1 MNEKNNRLIDI
12 KLILTVLICFL
23 ISITIKINFFLD
35 YFINVDSAFYVKW
48 FSDLSSTN
56 QIFPDIKNNFLNNL
70 LAEEGTFLH
79 QLLRRYFNNAS
90 EIYTIIPTLINYLLM
105 NIAGSGFKTF
115 NIGSIIANSTIPLI
129 CIFYFLRKYK
139 LTTFKN
145 IITIIF
151 VYTLFLVNFNFFY
164 FAPLG
169 IHNYSLLSLTVSF
182 LVIDFYYKQKFF
194 FNLYLILLGIL
205 LPCFS
210 HKFNV
215 PVIFLSLFFVIIYRK
230 NYSNNFNKEL
240 SVLLIIFVLVVSPL
254 ILGNYVNPK
263 NLAFLKSFFSDH
275 EFSNL
280 NQQNY
285 ISSFI
290 NYELNLI
297 KNAIPKLFSSYYYTL
312 NFIGLVLLI
321 ISLFKS
327 KNLVLNFFLLSNLLI
342 FIFLPVSNFSLR
354 LFNYQLLIVFII
366 IIEYFVKNLNQ
377 HNKFLNLS
385 MLMIFLSFICFSSYK
400 TFSKNKLN
408 NNEDKLLNTY
418 YQGNKNLKALLF
430 EVDKTI
436 QSNPDN
442 IVFGS
447 YVIKDLFY
455 SYIYGHEKNVSIDS
469 FPAIQ
474 SLYKNRKNKNYL
486 NSLNINFEKLYS
498 TYYLNILINSKN
510 KFSDPTL
517 DNFCEI
523 RINRYDNCGHLKKIE
538 LFINQEPIDE
548 LFYTGNYYTL
558 FFYKIEPN

>member
-442 IVFGS
+442 IVFGN
-447 YVIKDLFY
+447 YVTKDLFY

>member
-1 MNEKNNRLIDI
+1 MFVKNNRLIAI
-12 KLILTVLICFL
+12 KLILTVLTCFL
-23 ISITIKINFFLD
+23 ITILIKINFFLS

-56 QIFPDIKNNFLNNL
+56 QIFPNIKNNFLNNL
-70 LAEEGTFLH
+70 LIEKGTFLH

-105 NIAGSGFKTF
+105 TIAGSGFKTF
-115 NIGSIIANSTIPLI
+115 NIGSIVANSTIPLI
-129 CIFYFLRKYK
+129 CSFYFFRKYK

-151 VYTLFLVNFNFFY
+151 IYTLFLVNFNFFY
-164 FAPLG
+164 WAPLG
-169 IHNYSLLSLTVSF
+169 IHNYSLLSLTISF
-182 LVIDFYYKQKFF
+182 LIIDFYYKHKFF

-215 PVIFLSLFFVIIYRK
+215 PLIFLTLFFVVIHRK
-230 NYSNNFNKEL
+230 NYSNNFYKEL
-240 SVLLIIFVLVVSPL
+240 SVLLIIFVLVVLPL

-263 NLAFLKSFFSDH
+263 NIAFLNSFFSDH
-275 EFSNL
+275 QSSNL
-280 NQQNY
+280 SQGNY
-285 ISSFI
+285 FWSFI

-297 KNAIPKLFSSYYYTL
+297 KSAIPKLFSDYYYTL
-312 NFIGLVLLI
+312 NFVGLFVLI

-327 KNLVLNFFLLSNLLI
+327 KNSVLNFFLLSNLLI

-366 IIEYFVKNLNQ
+366 IIEYFVKNLNN
-377 HNKFLNLS
+377 HNKLFNLG
-385 MLMIFLSFICFSSYK
+385 MLIIFISFICFSAYK
-400 TFSKNKLN
+400 TFYANKLN
-408 NNEDKLLNTY
+408 NYENKLFNTY
-418 YQGNKNLKALLF
+418 YKGNENLKALLL
-430 EVDKTI
+430 EVNKII
-436 QSNPDN
+436 QTNPDD

-447 YVIKDLFY
+447 YVTKDLFY
-455 SYIYGHEKNVSIDS
+455 SYIYEHEKNVSIDS
-469 FPAIQ
+469 FPAIHN
-474 SLYKNRKNKNYL
+474 LYKNRKNINYL
-486 NSLNINFEKLYS
+486 KSLNINSEKLYS
-498 TYYLNILINSKN
+498 TYYLNILLNSKN
-510 KFSDPTL
+510 KFSDPIL

-538 LFINQEPIDE
+538 LFVNQEPIDE
-548 LFYTGNYYTL
+548 LFYNGNYYSL